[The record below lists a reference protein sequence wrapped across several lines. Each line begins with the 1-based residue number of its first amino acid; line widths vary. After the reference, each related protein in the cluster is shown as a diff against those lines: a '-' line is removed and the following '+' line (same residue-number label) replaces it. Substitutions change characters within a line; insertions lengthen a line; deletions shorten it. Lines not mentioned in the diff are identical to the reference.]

1 MKNSE
6 QENESRLRTKATP
19 IGEKNVCLRML
30 NQLLR
35 KESTISDGECFLVE
49 MLRQSHRSLG
59 SITYVL
65 STGLAFGNRG

>member
-1 MKNSE
+1 MRA
-6 QENESRLRTKATP
+6 ENGTYSTL

-30 NQLLR
+30 NHLLR

-59 SITYVL
+59 TICYDL
-65 STGLAFGNRG
+65 NYDLAL